1 MAGIRRPALSQT
13 PTEKTGEQPGNVYLV
28 GAGPGDPELLTLK
41 AKRILEEADCILYD
55 SLLNPELL
63 QHAKA
68 GCDKIHVGKR
78 LGRHSMPQD
87 QINELIYKHAASGQ
101 CVVRLKG
108 GDPFIFG
115 RGGEEIEYLN
125 ERGIH
130 TEVVPGVTS
139 ASAASSILRVPLT
152 HRTHG
157 PAVLFLSGY
166 SKAGAS
172 EREGFPVHDWVS
184 LARSPY
190 TLVFYMGLHHLTRIC
205 RELRSNGKS
214 GETPVGIISKCTLPG
229 EQLYLYTLGELS
241 AENASEL
248 IAPIAF
254 PAISIIGDVIR
265 LLPEHVARM
274 QKNGGGV

>member
-1 MAGIRRPALSQT
+1 MAARGRPTLS
-13 PTEKTGEQPGNVYLV
+13 ESTGQQSGSVYLV

-41 AKRILEEADCILYD
+41 AKRVLEEAECILYD

-63 QHAKA
+63 RHAKA
-68 GCDKIHVGKR
+68 GCETIHVGKR

-115 RGGEEIEYLN
+115 RGGEEIEYLDQ
-125 ERGIH
+125 RGIH

-139 ASAASSILRVPLT
+139 ASAAAAVLRVPLT

-172 EREGFPVHDWVS
+172 EREGFPMHDWAS
-184 LARSPY
+184 LARAPY
-190 TLVFYMGLHHLTRIC
+190 TLVFYMGLYHLTRIC
-205 RELRSNGKS
+205 RELHDNGKS

-229 EQLYLYTLGELS
+229 EELYLYTLADLS

-248 IAPIAF
+248 IARITF

-265 LLPEHVARM
+265 LLPEHVVRM
-274 QKNGGGV
+274 RNHSSDR